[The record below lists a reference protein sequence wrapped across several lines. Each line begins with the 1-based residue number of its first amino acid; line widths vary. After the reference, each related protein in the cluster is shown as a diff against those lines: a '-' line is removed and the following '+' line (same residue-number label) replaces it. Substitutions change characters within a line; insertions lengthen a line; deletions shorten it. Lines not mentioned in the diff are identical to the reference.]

1 MKKEPYADGVRGEAQ
16 AEAYLASQGMTCLCR
31 RFRGGDGEVDLIMED
46 QGTIVFVEVKARPKG
61 SEGEGFMAVTPA
73 KQKRIAHAAG
83 QYLLSTQCFQRSI
96 RFDVVEITR
105 KGINHVRN
113 AFQLASWL

>member
-1 MKKEPYADGVRGEAQ
+1 MKKGQYADGIRGEAQ
-16 AEAYLASQGMTCLCR
+16 AEAYLTGQGMTCLCR

-46 QGTIVFVEVKARPKG
+46 QGTIVFVEVKARPNG
-61 SEGEGFMAVTPA
+61 SEGEGFMAITPA

-113 AFQLASWL
+113 AFQPASWL

>member
-46 QGTIVFVEVKARPKG
+46 QGTIVFVEVKARPNG
-61 SEGEGFMAVTPA
+61 SEGEGFMAITPA

-105 KGINHVRN
+105 KCINHVRN
-113 AFQLASWL
+113 AFQPASWL